1 MLFHLRRHGRT
12 FGVDMDYE
20 AAGYCRERGL
30 TTIAQASAAALPY
43 AAETFDLV
51 TMLDV
56 LEHIPDDAGA
66 LAEAMRVLRP
76 GGLLMLAVPAYRFLW
91 GAQDEV
97 SRHVRRYTVPE
108 LGARMK
114 AANFAVRRL
123 TYFNTALFPPI
134 AALRLLRRFIPAT
147 RSDESDFHAP
157 APGPINALLAAI
169 FGSEAALVARHDL
182 PFGVSILG
190 LAEKRAS
197 VADAARAKSLV
208 SSAD

>member
-1 MLFHLRRHGRT
+1 
-12 FGVDMDYE
+12 MDYE

-157 APGPINALLAAI
+157 APGPINGLLAAI